1 MVIVEKWANLPPPP
15 ALPEAE
21 ADSVSEP
28 LPLPVPPD
36 RPVVSILALH
46 KDSKDQKAGKK
57 RVTFAD
63 EAGSSDSDVS
73 DKVSSTNG
81 EASSNKVSALE
92 PPPAPSSSGLD
103 DKGDGDKCDKGA
115 SGDAGETSEEKA
127 DMETVSSVDSD
138 AVSAEK
144 SDSMETEASEG
155 PDGEKLEA
163 TSTEAEP
170 DGPLTRHRAK
180 RRPSV
185 IPGTK
190 GKKRGGR
197 GRGNST
203 ENENKD
209 ADSTSH
215 KDEAGDPNSQT
226 TADASEMLQASDAD
240 TSGVPAE
247 GVPVEDNTENS
258 DQKEDTPLLGFSM
271 FGTAAAS
278 GEASEPQEGTE
289 LAGSSVKLAEQSEES
304 ASLSSESD
312 STDSDQAAYSAAE
325 PASVTVEERDDEE
338 MPTLT
343 NEATFSEVSYDVED
357 IDEISSMA
365 TDLLAGWSEL
375 KVSVTPEKKRG
386 KTKGTKL
393 INVNVISNSDGLR
406 LKFYSA

>member
-81 EASSNKVSALE
+81 EASNNKVSASE

-115 SGDAGETSEEKA
+115 SGDGGETSEEKA
-127 DMETVSSVDSD
+127 DTETVSSADSD
-138 AVSAEK
+138 AVSAE
-144 SDSMETEASEG
+144 SDSMETDASEG
-155 PDGEKLEA
+155 PDGEKPDA
-163 TSTEAEP
+163 MSTEVEP

-180 RRPSV
+180 RRPSM
-185 IPGTK
+185 IPGPK
-190 GKKRGGR
+190 GRKRGGH
-197 GRGNST
+197 GRRNST

-226 TADASEMLQASDAD
+226 AADASEMLQASDAD

-278 GEASEPQEGTE
+278 GEASEPQEGAE

-312 STDSDQAAYSAAE
+312 STDSDQVAYSAAE
-325 PASVTVEERDDEE
+325 PALVTVEERDDEE

-375 KVSVTPEKKRG
+375 KVSVTPEKR
-386 KTKGTKL
+386 TQL
-393 INVNVISNSDGLR
+393 INVNVISNPDCLR
-406 LKFYSA
+406 LRFYSA